1 MAEDIDPTKLYTDEE
16 ARQLLGGLGK
26 TKFHEYRKS
35 GCIVPFRLRPTLY
48 LGADIERA
56 KGRIME
62 FRRNQPS
69 EYGIK

>member
-1 MAEDIDPTKLYTDEE
+1 MEIDLTKLYSEE
-16 ARQLLGGLGK
+16 ETRQLLGGLGK
-26 TKFHEYRKS
+26 TKFYEYRKS

-62 FRRNQPS
+62 FRRSQPS
-69 EYGIK
+69 EYGIR